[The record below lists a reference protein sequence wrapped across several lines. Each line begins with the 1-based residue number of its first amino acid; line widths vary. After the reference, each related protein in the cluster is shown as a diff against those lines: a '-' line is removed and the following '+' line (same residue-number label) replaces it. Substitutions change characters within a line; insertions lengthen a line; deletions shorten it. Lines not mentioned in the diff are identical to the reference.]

1 MAVLK
6 YSQNNTNDLLV
17 MLRMFVNDVH
27 YMLIDSKQINE
38 EYLEHINHSKEIIEE
53 LDITLSLSDDTEGL
67 DEALTIDQSD
77 ELSDM
82 GQSDEMGP
90 PRFMYAENA
99 PVCTYRPAANYPEMA
114 SMAGVEGLVT

>member
-53 LDITLSLSDDTEGL
+53 LDNRNF
-67 DEALTIDQSD
+67 DQR
-77 ELSDM
+77 
-82 GQSDEMGP
+82 DEMM
-90 PRFMYAENA
+90 RVIKTINELKN
-99 PVCTYRPAANYPEMA
+99 T
-114 SMAGVEGLVT
+114 LVD